1 MTVVFPK
8 AFASPALSLQ
18 QRDWG
23 PTRPDPGKGRQGPG
37 APFPPALRETV
48 RRLERHTPAAAD
60 HPLVPIGLP
69 EIDAVLAGGGLAA
82 GALHEILPGDPEGR
96 PAAHDGAALGFAALA
111 LGRFMMHRGGRI
123 LWCRP
128 AGFVFDAAPYPPAL
142 TPFLDPAQILLACT
156 RRREE
161 TLWAIEEGLRCSS
174 LAAVLGEIDTLDLV
188 ASRRLQLAAEKS
200 GVPIL
205 LLRGLPRAVP
215 RAGLPR
221 AATTS
226 AAVTRW
232 RVASVPSVSTPDLRD
247 IGAARWRIDLLRNRA
262 GDPARHEAHS
272 WTVEWTDETH
282 RLAVVAAAFDRPA
295 GAPVLAARAQSSRL
309 AG

>member
-8 AFASPALSLQ
+8 AFASPALSPQ

-215 RAGLPR
+215 RARSVRLHPR
-221 AATTS
+221 
-226 AAVTRW
+226 
-232 RVASVPSVSTPDLRD
+232 
-247 IGAARWRIDLLRNRA
+247 
-262 GDPARHEAHS
+262 PARHRRS
-272 WTVEWTDETH
+272 T
-282 RLAVVAAAFDRPA
+282 LADRPVA
-295 GAPVLAARAQSSRL
+295 
-309 AG
+309 